1 MKDAATLLGCT
12 EQSLTTALLERT
24 VATKM
29 ETVKSLANEEQAIY
43 ARDGKNFKLLKFI
56 NFLIFSFLFFFFP
69 LAFAKALYDR
79 LFSWLVQRIN
89 KSIRH
94 TPG

>member
-56 NFLIFSFLFFFFP
+56 NFFDFFFFSFF